1 MKRIAY
7 ECLKLIRR
15 PVVLILW
22 AVFTLA
28 DVGVLIQSADRYAPF
43 ASAPEAEVVY
53 NDYADR
59 VEGPMTAEK
68 IGLVIEKYEE
78 VSAKLQ
84 TDFSAE
90 FDPDHTY
97 TGYRQ
102 GDFNVFSELYEGMRR
117 NYYYADDMK
126 EALDKARTALA
137 YYQSAGNGEQVQH
150 YETLLS
156 VYEGRKVP
164 GFYRTDGFEAY
175 FAHTFSAL
183 LTLLLLLFVLA
194 GLIPTERESGMDSLI
209 LTAKKGERNM
219 SGDKLAA
226 CAVVAVMLVTWFT
239 AVDLVTLAVTNGL
252 HGWSNPLY
260 SLATYAASPVG
271 WSIGAQVAFLFL
283 LKVLGAVAVAALIA
297 LCSRLAPG
305 TVSAFAAGGIL
316 LAGLIVADD
325 LCRVNVVDSWYVLLN
340 PVSAFTFSGRLT
352 AFETVTVGSLCLQRW
367 IVHAVLIS
375 LAALL
380 ACGAALIA
388 LKRRRA
394 A

>member
-117 NYYYADDMK
+117 NY
-126 EALDKARTALA
+126 
-137 YYQSAGNGEQVQH
+137 
-150 YETLLS
+150 
-156 VYEGRKVP
+156 
-164 GFYRTDGFEAY
+164 
-175 FAHTFSAL
+175 
-183 LTLLLLLFVLA
+183 
-194 GLIPTERESGMDSLI
+194 
-209 LTAKKGERNM
+209 
-219 SGDKLAA
+219 
-226 CAVVAVMLVTWFT
+226 
-239 AVDLVTLAVTNGL
+239 
-252 HGWSNPLY
+252 
-260 SLATYAASPVG
+260 
-271 WSIGAQVAFLFL
+271 
-283 LKVLGAVAVAALIA
+283 
-297 LCSRLAPG
+297 
-305 TVSAFAAGGIL
+305 
-316 LAGLIVADD
+316 
-325 LCRVNVVDSWYVLLN
+325 
-340 PVSAFTFSGRLT
+340 
-352 AFETVTVGSLCLQRW
+352 
-367 IVHAVLIS
+367 
-375 LAALL
+375 
-380 ACGAALIA
+380 
-388 LKRRRA
+388 
-394 A
+394 

>member
-1 MKRIAY
+1 
-7 ECLKLIRR
+7 
-15 PVVLILW
+15 
-22 AVFTLA
+22 
-28 DVGVLIQSADRYAPF
+28 
-43 ASAPEAEVVY
+43 
-53 NDYADR
+53 
-59 VEGPMTAEK
+59 
-68 IGLVIEKYEE
+68 
-78 VSAKLQ
+78 
-84 TDFSAE
+84 
-90 FDPDHTY
+90 
-97 TGYRQ
+97 
-102 GDFNVFSELYEGMRR
+102 
-117 NYYYADDMK
+117 MK

-183 LTLLLLLFVLA
+183 LTLLLLLFILA
-194 GLIPTERESGMDSLI
+194 GLIPAERESGMDSLI

-252 HGWSNPLY
+252 YDWSNPLY

-305 TVSAFAAGGIL
+305 TVSAFSAGGIL